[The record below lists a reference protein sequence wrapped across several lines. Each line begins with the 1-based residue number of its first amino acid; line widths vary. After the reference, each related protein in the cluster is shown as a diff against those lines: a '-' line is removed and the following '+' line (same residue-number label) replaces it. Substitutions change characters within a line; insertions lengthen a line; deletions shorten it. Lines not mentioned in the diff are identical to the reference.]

1 MYRRGETK
9 RGRTKR
15 RREKE
20 DISGLGCTIVDDLL
34 SKERVKL
41 FCQNLEG
48 DQLVMGR
55 GSFFIYTIGALE
67 LPSLALPDLPS
78 NILEDLRLERT
89 MRKAFLRSIVSYLS
103 SPICYIYI
111 LHIYH
116 YIANFMISRNR
127 NYG

>member
-20 DISGLGCTIVDDLL
+20 DISGLGCMIVDDLL

-89 MRKAFLRSIVSYLS
+89 MRKAFIK
-103 SPICYIYI
+103 IYSE
-111 LHIYH
+111 LP
-116 YIANFMISRNR
+116 F
-127 NYG
+127 